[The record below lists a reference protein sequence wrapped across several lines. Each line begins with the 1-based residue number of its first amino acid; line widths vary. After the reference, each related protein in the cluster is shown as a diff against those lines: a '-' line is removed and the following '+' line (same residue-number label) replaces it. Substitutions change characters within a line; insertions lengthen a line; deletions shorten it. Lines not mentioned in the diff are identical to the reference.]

1 MDRIEYGKLTH
12 SDHSTEWRDN
22 QTLVLLTAG
31 ACLLALVIA
40 LKNIL
45 NIPTE
50 QLTRNLILYVCI
62 LGGLA
67 TFLSSCYK
75 AKGGMAIGHP
85 GLWIA
90 IIVSVTMAIIFM
102 YALYPR
108 DIPMQQIARLCQY
121 SSCLQYHARKG

>member
-12 SDHSTEWRDN
+12 SDQTNEWRDN
-22 QTLVLLTAG
+22 QTLVALTAG

-45 NIPTE
+45 NVPTE
-50 QLTRNLILYVCI
+50 QLTRDLILYVCI

-67 TFLSSCYK
+67 TSYPVVTRKRADLTVS
-75 AKGGMAIGHP
+75 HP

-90 IIVSVTMAIIFM
+90 VIVSVTMAIIVM
-102 YALYPR
+102 YA
-108 DIPMQQIARLCQY
+108 I
-121 SSCLQYHARKG
+121 